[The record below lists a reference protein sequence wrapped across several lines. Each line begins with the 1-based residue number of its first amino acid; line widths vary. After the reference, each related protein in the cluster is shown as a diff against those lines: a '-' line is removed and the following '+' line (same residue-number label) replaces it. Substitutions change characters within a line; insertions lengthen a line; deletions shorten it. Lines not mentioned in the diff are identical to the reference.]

1 MPRKSFSVP
10 VVRVFAV
17 FGAWAAGCAHTHL
30 RTACHA
36 KAFRCPLPGS
46 LRFSVHGFLGCAHT
60 HLRTAFHAEVFWCPN
75 LCGFRSAGQA
85 RVAPYGFHHHRKL
98 PGACCADCCAHPVR
112 RQRAIPAPAPDSPN
126 TGGSRRALCGGCAV
140 SHQIKKAR
148 SRSLPGRTERPAG
161 GRLSAAP
168 HAGGL
173 RRWAE
178 A

>member
-1 MPRKSFSVP
+1 MPVARVFAIFGAWASGLCPHPPPNRISRRSFPVP
-10 VVRVFAV
+10 VARVFAV

-30 RTACHA
+30 RTA
-36 KAFRCPLPGS
+36 
-46 LRFSVHGFLGCAHT
+46 
-60 HLRTAFHAEVFWCPN
+60 FHAEVFWRPN

-126 TGGSRRALCGGCAV
+126 TCGSRRALCGGCAV

-173 RRWAE
+173 RRGAE